1 MCSEIRRFAFIQ
13 AQQTLSQHC
22 SKSHERLITNQNDR
36 ALLFTFLGVGGS
48 VMTVPLLRRRG
59 LSMTQATAMAGMYDE
74 AQTMQREIDQSHLLS
89 RVELAN
95 MEELTLKV
103 AVYDRLLN
111 PRPEPLILPDETE
124 CLFGKWYYEQQ
135 DPNQARTAEFRRL
148 EVPHQLV
155 HSSGQAA
162 INAHAQGELEKTL
175 EHVGKMEAANVT
187 VMQAVKV
194 LLKSRLGS

>member
-1 MCSEIRRFAFIQ
+1 
-13 AQQTLSQHC
+13 
-22 SKSHERLITNQNDR
+22 
-36 ALLFTFLGVGGS
+36 
-48 VMTVPLLRRRG
+48 
-59 LSMTQATAMAGMYDE
+59 
-74 AQTMQREIDQSHLLS
+74 
-89 RVELAN
+89 

-124 CLFGKWYYEQQ
+124 CLFGQWYYEQQ
-135 DPNQARTAEFRRL
+135 DPTQPRTAEFRRL

-162 INAHAQGELEKTL
+162 IDAHAQGELEKTL

-187 VMQAVKV
+187 VMQAVKM